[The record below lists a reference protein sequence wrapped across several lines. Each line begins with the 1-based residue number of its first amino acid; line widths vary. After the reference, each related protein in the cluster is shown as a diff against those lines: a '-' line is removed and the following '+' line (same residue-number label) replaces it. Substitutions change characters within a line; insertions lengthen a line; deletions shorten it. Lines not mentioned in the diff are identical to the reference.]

1 MRVLMSVKPRYADKI
16 LAGSKKY
23 EFRKVIFRDPAI
35 DEIVIYSSSP
45 VKKIVGTF
53 TIQSVVEHHPLALWE
68 HCKESA
74 GIGEEDFFSYFE
86 GRKRGYAIEIGE
98 INHFD
103 KPVDP
108 KVCDPEFVPPQSFQY
123 VNDAF
128 YSKIK
133 NAA

>member
-1 MRVLMSVKPRYADKI
+1 MRILLSIKPRYADKI

-23 EFRKVIFRDPAI
+23 EFRKVIFRHPDVH
-35 DEIVIYSSSP
+35 EIVIYSSSP

-86 GRKRGYAIEIGE
+86 GRKRGYAIEIGKTDPLE
-98 INHFD
+98 T
-103 KPVDP
+103 PVDP

-123 VNDAF
+123 VDDTF